1 MSLQTDVADRESAS
15 LNAAAEKPSEP
26 ARATLLRIGLGFA
39 AAQSLSVAAEL
50 GLADLLAAGP
60 QTVEALASAT
70 GTEPSALRRL
80 MRLLAAEGIFA
91 EEASGT
97 FAQTPLSDALRAD
110 ASGSPRDFLR
120 MIGREPFLA
129 WGRLLDAVRTGR
141 PSFELVFGAPRFDWL
156 AQNPEAA
163 ALFQAAMVALGGD
176 VIEPIATAYEFGDLG
191 VVVDVGGGHGR
202 LLSAILAR
210 HPGVEGILFDL
221 PDGIAA
227 AEAGLGG
234 PLPRCK
240 LVAGDF
246 FESVPEGAD
255 AYLMKKVLARL
266 VRRRRRPHPRQ
277 LPPRDGAGRPR
288 PGCRDLV
295 PPGNAPDPI
304 KVMDVN
310 MLVVTGGR
318 ERTADEFAALFAR
331 AGLAAGRVVPTG
343 SRISIIEAFP
353 A

>member
-1 MSLQTDVADRESAS
+1 MNLQTDAADRESAS
-15 LNAAAEKPSEP
+15 LNAVAEKPSEP
-26 ARATLLRIGLGFA
+26 ARATLLRIGFGFA

-50 GLADLLAAGP
+50 GIADLLAAGP
-60 QTVEALASAT
+60 QTVEALAAAT

-176 VIEPIATAYEFGDLG
+176 VDRA
-191 VVVDVGGGHGR
+191 HRHR
-202 LLSAILAR
+202 LR
-210 HPGVEGILFDL
+210 
-221 PDGIAA
+221 
-227 AEAGLGG
+227 
-234 PLPRCK
+234 
-240 LVAGDF
+240 
-246 FESVPEGAD
+246 
-255 AYLMKKVLARL
+255 
-266 VRRRRRPHPRQ
+266 VRRSRCCGRCGRRARPPAVG
-277 LPPRDGAGRPR
+277 DPR
-288 PGCRDLV
+288 PPSKCGRHSVRSARRHRGRRGRARRTTAALQ
-295 PPGNAPDPI
+295 A
-304 KVMDVN
+304 
-310 MLVVTGGR
+310 GGR
-318 ERTADEFAALFAR
+318 RLFR
-331 AGLAAGRVVPTG
+331 VGTRGRET
-343 SRISIIEAFP
+343 SIS
-353 A
+353 

>member
-1 MSLQTDVADRESAS
+1 MAQQTVQTDDAS
-15 LNAAAEKPSEP
+15 VAEKPLEP

-50 GLADLLAAGP
+50 GLADRLAAGP
-60 QTVEALASAT
+60 QTVEALATAT
-70 GTEPSALRRL
+70 RTDAGALRRV
-80 MRLLAAEGIFA
+80 MRLLAAQGIFA
-91 EEASGT
+91 EDESGR
-97 FAQTPLSDALRAD
+97 FAQTRLSDALRAD
-110 ASGSPRDFLR
+110 APGGPRDFLR

-156 AQNPEAA
+156 GRNPEAA
-163 ALFQAAMVALGGD
+163 ALFQAAMVALGDD
-176 VIEPIATAYEFGDLG
+176 VVEPVAAAYPFADLG

-202 LLSAILAR
+202 LLSAILER
-210 HPGVEGILFDL
+210 FPDVQGILFDL
-221 PDGIAA
+221 PEGIAA

-246 FESVPEGAD
+246 FESVPEGAN
-255 AYLMKKVLARL
+255 AYVLKKVLHDWSDDDAVRILANCARAMAPGGRVL
-266 VRRRRRPHPRQ
+266 VVETP
-277 LPPRDGAGRPR
+277 
-288 PGCRDLV
+288 V

-318 ERTADEFAALFAR
+318 ERTADEFATLFDR
-331 AGLAAGRVVPTG
+331 AGLKAGRVVPTG
-343 SRISIIEAFP
+343 ARVSILEAF
-353 A
+353 AA